1 MVTPESFPSWLRR
14 RRKALDLSRAEL
26 AQRVHCSA
34 SAIRRLEMGD
44 FRPSAQLASLLADV
58 LGVAAA
64 DQEAFVLFA
73 RGVSP
78 LPPPPDIYSPTSGGA
93 APVAEPAA
101 APDNLP
107 ASLTSFV
114 GRKQEVTAV
123 SDLLL
128 SPGVRLLTLTGPPGT
143 GKTRLSLAAAA
154 QLAGSSAF
162 PDGAF
167 FVPLAPV
174 FESRLVIPTI
184 AQMLGVAEPRGAA
197 ENLPSLQ
204 QALLKYLR
212 TRRLLL
218 VLDNFEQVM
227 GAAAV
232 VGELLAAAS
241 GVKVL
246 VTSRE
251 VLRVYGEHEFPV
263 PPLPLP
269 DVNQML
275 TETAVA
281 QLSRF
286 ASVRL
291 FQERARAVKSDFQLT
306 ADNVIDV
313 ARICAWLDGL
323 PLAIEMA
330 AAQVKWFSPAQV
342 FSQLSTRLITFT
354 GSSRDLS
361 PRQQSLGGAIAW
373 SYQLL
378 TAAERALF
386 DVLGV
391 FVDGCAV
398 TAVQA
403 VLTQLNLP
411 DWPQVDTPTL
421 QTHLHALVEKSLL
434 SIWPESEAAPRYTML
449 ETLREYAWEQLERQ
463 DLLLAARQAHAEYY
477 GGWAKASQPRLVAGA
492 DTVAW
497 LGQVEREYHNFRA
510 VLVWATELETA
521 VSTRT
526 QFAKQLVENL
536 QWFWFTRGHIS
547 EGRRWLELALSLSQA
562 EDVLQAC
569 LLNRIGQ
576 FARLQSDMSVAQR
589 CHEQALRIQ
598 ERLHDEIGMCRSLEN
613 LAVLAGTQGDY
624 GRARQLL
631 EQTLAI
637 DRRNMESRPV
647 ISTLNNLAI
656 VMRRLGDLG
665 AAEKLYQEGMALCRQ
680 TNNLNSLS
688 YTLHGLGEIC
698 VERGDAAAGLG
709 YFRESLQLRLA
720 LGDRPQL
727 TYSLRSIGI
736 ALLMLGE
743 VRAATQLF
751 AASEQLRRTL
761 GIEMAPVTRR
771 KWLPQDQARVFWA
784 MIYSHR
790 RGRQAGRCRWQKQL
804 NWLEVGRPSL

>member
-1 MVTPESFPSWLRR
+1 M
-14 RRKALDLSRAEL
+14 SRAEL

-44 FRPSAQLASLLADV
+44 FRPSTQLASLLADV

-64 DQEAFVLFA
+64 DQESFVLFA
-73 RGVSP
+73 RGVGQE
-78 LPPPPDIYSPTSGGA
+78 PPPPDVYSPAVSA
-93 APVAEPAA
+93 ALVSPEPI
-101 APDNLP
+101 PDNLP
-107 ASLTSFV
+107 AALTSFV

-143 GKTRLSLAAAA
+143 GKTRLSLAVAG
-154 QLAGSSAF
+154 QLAGNDTF
-162 PDGAF
+162 PHGTF
-167 FVPLAPV
+167 FVPLAPI
-174 FESRLVIPTI
+174 FDPDLVVPTI
-184 AQMLGVAEPRGAA
+184 AQTLGVAEPRGAA
-197 ENLPSLQ
+197 EHLPSLQ
-204 QALLKYLR
+204 QALLKQLR

-227 GAAAV
+227 GAATL
-232 VGELLAAAS
+232 VGELLAAAP

-269 DVNQML
+269 DVNQL
-275 TETAVA
+275 SVATAVSH
-281 QLSRF
+281 LSRF

-291 FQERARAVKSDFQLT
+291 FLERARAVKTDFHLT
-306 ADNVIDV
+306 ADNVADV

-330 AAQVKWFSPAQV
+330 AAQVKWLSPAQV
-342 FSQLSTRLITFT
+342 FSQLSTRLIMLT
-354 GSSRDLS
+354 GGPRDLT

-378 TAAERALF
+378 TPAERALF
-386 DVLGV
+386 DVLGL
-391 FVDGCAV
+391 FVDGCEV

-403 VLTQLNLP
+403 VLTKLDLP
-411 DWPQVDTPTL
+411 AWPPVEAQTL
-421 QTHLHALVEKSLL
+421 TVHLQNLVEKSLL
-434 SIWPESEAAPRYTML
+434 FRMPEPEGVARYAML
-449 ETLREYAWEQLERQ
+449 ETLREYAWERLETQ
-463 DLLLAARQAHAEYY
+463 GLLPAARQAHAAFY
-477 GGWAKASQPRLVAGA
+477 GGWAKTSQPHLVAGA

-497 LGQVEREYHNFRA
+497 LQQVDREYHNFRA
-510 VLVWATELETA
+510 ALVWATELETA
-521 VSTRT
+521 ESSRA

-547 EGRRWLELALSLSQA
+547 EGRRWLELALALSQQ
-562 EDVLQAC
+562 EDGLHAC
-569 LLNRIGQ
+569 VLNRIGQ
-576 FARLQSDMSVAQR
+576 FARLQSDLAVAQS

-598 ERLHDEIGMCRSLEN
+598 ERLNDEIGMCRSLEN
-613 LAVLAGTQGDY
+613 LAVLAGTQGEY
-624 GRARQLL
+624 GRARDLL

-637 DRRNMESRPV
+637 DRRNAESRPIV
-647 ISTLNNLAI
+647 STLNNLAI
-656 VMRRLGDLG
+656 VMRRLDDLD
-665 AAEKLYQEGMALCRQ
+665 AAEKLYQEGMQLCRR

-698 VERGDAAAGLG
+698 VERNAAAASLA

-727 TYSLRSIGI
+727 TYSLRAIGT
-736 ALLMLGE
+736 ALMSLGQATDA
-743 VRAATQLF
+743 VRLF
-751 AASEQLRRTL
+751 AASEKLRQEL
-761 GIEMAPVTRR
+761 GIEMAARYQAEVDD
-771 KWLPQDQARVFWA
+771 KKAQARLLVGDEAFVQAW
-784 MIYSHR
+784 
-790 RGRQAGRCRWQKQL
+790 QAGWALPLAEAVRLAERVV
-804 NWLEVGRPSL
+804 EP